1 VAPCYY
7 GNEMLRFARA
17 PAASALVSSFL
28 HSKRSIRTLMLGS
41 TFQAAVR
48 YLSNAIICISAYG
61 SVGDAVLDYK

>member
-1 VAPCYY
+1 
-7 GNEMLRFARA
+7 
-17 PAASALVSSFL
+17 
-28 HSKRSIRTLMLGS
+28 MLGS